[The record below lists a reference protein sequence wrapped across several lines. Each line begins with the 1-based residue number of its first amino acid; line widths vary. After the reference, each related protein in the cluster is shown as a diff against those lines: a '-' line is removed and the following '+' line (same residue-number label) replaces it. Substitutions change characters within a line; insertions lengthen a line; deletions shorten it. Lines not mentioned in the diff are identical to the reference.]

1 MASFFYIWAENKEKN
16 SMRKTFVILAAL
28 VVASV
33 VSACNGGDTIK
44 THGVDNET
52 IRTIM
57 QRKSV
62 RAFTDQAI
70 PAEYMETMLK
80 AAMAAP
86 TGSNIQ
92 PWHFVVL
99 TDKSK
104 YENVFENNFNM
115 RIFNSAAAVVV
126 FCADT
131 TVTRPPRDNPDGAPV
146 TRPNGTWRD
155 DMGACTENFLLAAES
170 LGLGAV
176 WTAAYPYSDRY
187 ASMKSE
193 LGLPDVV
200 LPYCAVAVGYPAN
213 DEQPKDKWK
222 PERIHYEQW

>member
-1 MASFFYIWAENKEKN
+1 MKQLLLTIATVLATLMISSCGNKE
-16 SMRKTFVILAAL
+16 
-28 VVASV
+28 VAKPT
-33 VSACNGGDTIK
+33 A
-44 THGVDNET
+44 GVDNET

-57 QRKSV
+57 SRKSV
-62 RAFTDQAI
+62 RSFTEQAI
-70 PAEYMETMLK
+70 PAEYLETLLK

-99 TDKSK
+99 TDKTQ
-104 YENVFENNFNM
+104 YEQVFENNFNL
-115 RIFNSAAAVVV
+115 RIFNTAAAVVV

-176 WTAAYPYSDRY
+176 WTAAYPYPDRY
-187 ASMKSE
+187 ASMKRE
-193 LGLPDVV
+193 LGMPDNV
-200 LPYCAVAVGYPAN
+200 LPYCAVAVGYPAG

-222 PERIHYEQW
+222 PDRIHFDRW

>member
-1 MASFFYIWAENKEKN
+1 MKRILLLSAAVLSAILVSSCGKKE
-16 SMRKTFVILAAL
+16 AA
-28 VVASV
+28 AP
-33 VSACNGGDTIK
+33 SA
-44 THGVDNET
+44 GVDNET

-57 QRKSV
+57 SRKSV
-62 RAFTDQAI
+62 RSFTDQPI
-70 PAEYMETMLK
+70 PTEYMETMLK

-99 TDKSK
+99 TDKSQ
-104 YENVFENNFNM
+104 YEKVFENNFNM

-131 TVTRPPRDNPDGAPV
+131 TVTRPPRNNPDGEPV
-146 TRPNGTWRD
+146 TRPSGTWRD
-155 DMGACTENFLLAAES
+155 DLGACTENFLLAAES

-176 WTAAYPYSDRY
+176 WTAGYPYSDRY
-187 ASMKSE
+187 ASMKRE
-193 LGLPDVV
+193 LGIPDPI
-200 LPYCAVAVGYPAN
+200 LPYCAVAVGYPAG

-222 PERIHYEQW
+222 PERIHYEKW

>member
-1 MASFFYIWAENKEKN
+1 MKRILLLSAAVLSALLVSSCGKKE
-16 SMRKTFVILAAL
+16 AA
-28 VVASV
+28 AP
-33 VSACNGGDTIK
+33 SA
-44 THGVDNET
+44 GVDNET

-57 QRKSV
+57 SRKSV
-62 RAFTDQAI
+62 RSFTDQPI
-70 PAEYMETMLK
+70 PAEYMETILK

-99 TDKSK
+99 TDKSQ
-104 YENVFENNFNM
+104 YEKVFENNFNM

-131 TVTRPPRDNPDGAPV
+131 TVTRPPRNNPDGEPV
-146 TRPNGTWRD
+146 TRPSGTWRD
-155 DMGACTENFLLAAES
+155 DLGACTENFLLAAES

-176 WTAAYPYSDRY
+176 WTAGYPYSDRY
-187 ASMKSE
+187 ASMKRE
-193 LGLPDVV
+193 LGIPDPI
-200 LPYCAVAVGYPAN
+200 LPYCAVAVGYPAG

-222 PERIHYEQW
+222 PERIHYEKW

>member
-1 MASFFYIWAENKEKN
+1 MKKNLLFY
-16 SMRKTFVILAAL
+16 LAVL
-28 VVASV
+28 TVWVMMPLSGCGKQV
-33 VSACNGGDTIK
+33 GGK
-44 THGVDNET
+44 PSGGGVDNET

-62 RAFTDQAI
+62 RAFTDEPI
-70 PAEYMETMLK
+70 PAAYMEAMLK

-104 YENVFENNFNM
+104 YEQVFENNFNM
-115 RIFNSAAAVVV
+115 RIFKSAAAVVV

-155 DMGACTENFLLAAES
+155 DLGACTENFLLAAES

-176 WTAAYPYSDRY
+176 WTAAYPYSERY
-187 ASMKSE
+187 ASMKRE
-193 LGLPDVV
+193 LGLPDPV
-200 LPYCAVAVGYPAN
+200 LPYCAVAVGWPAN

-222 PERIHYEQW
+222 PDRIHYGQW

>member
-1 MASFFYIWAENKEKN
+1 MKRILFFSAAL
-16 SMRKTFVILAAL
+16 LAAL
-28 VVASV
+28 L
-33 VSACNGGDTIK
+33 VSSCGKKECAQT
-44 THGVDNET
+44 TAGVDNET

-57 QRKSV
+57 SRKSV
-62 RAFTDQAI
+62 RSFTDQPI

-99 TDKSK
+99 ADKSQ
-104 YENVFENNFNM
+104 YEKVFENNFNM

-131 TVTRPPRDNPDGAPV
+131 TVTRVPRDNPDAAPV
-146 TRPNGTWRD
+146 TRPSGTWRD
-155 DMGACTENFLLAAES
+155 DLGACTENFLLAAES

-176 WTAAYPYSDRY
+176 WTAGYPYSERY
-187 ASMKSE
+187 ASMKRE
-193 LGLPDVV
+193 LGIPDPI
-200 LPYCAVAVGYPAN
+200 LPYCAVAVGYPAG

-222 PERIHYEQW
+222 PERIHYGRW

>member
-1 MASFFYIWAENKEKN
+1 MKKNLLFY
-16 SMRKTFVILAAL
+16 LAVL
-28 VVASV
+28 TVWVMMPLSG
-33 VSACNGGDTIK
+33 CGKQEGGK
-44 THGVDNET
+44 PSGGGVDNET

-62 RAFTDQAI
+62 RAFTDEPI
-70 PAEYMETMLK
+70 PAAYMEAMLK

-92 PWHFVVL
+92 PWYFVVL

-104 YENVFENNFNM
+104 YEHVFENNFNM

-155 DMGACTENFLLAAES
+155 DLGACTENFLLAAES

-176 WTAAYPYSDRY
+176 WTAAYPYSERY
-187 ASMKSE
+187 ASMKRE
-193 LGLPDVV
+193 LGLPDPV
-200 LPYCAVAVGYPAN
+200 LPFPRQ
-213 DEQPKDKWK
+213 QPVHRQFPPSDHSRNL
-222 PERIHYEQW
+222 P

>member
-1 MASFFYIWAENKEKN
+1 MKRILLLSAAVLSALLVSSCGKKE
-16 SMRKTFVILAAL
+16 AA
-28 VVASV
+28 AP
-33 VSACNGGDTIK
+33 SA
-44 THGVDNET
+44 GVDNET

-57 QRKSV
+57 SRKSV
-62 RAFTDQAI
+62 RSFTDQPI

-99 TDKSK
+99 TDKSQ
-104 YENVFENNFNM
+104 YEKVFENNFNM

-131 TVTRPPRDNPDGAPV
+131 TVTRPPRNNPDGEPV
-146 TRPNGTWRD
+146 TRPSGTWRD
-155 DMGACTENFLLAAES
+155 DLGACTENFLLAAES

-176 WTAAYPYSDRY
+176 WTAGYPYSDRY
-187 ASMKSE
+187 ASMKRE
-193 LGLPDVV
+193 LGIPDPI
-200 LPYCAVAVGYPAN
+200 LPYCAVAVGYPAG

-222 PERIHYEQW
+222 PERIHYEKW

>member
-1 MASFFYIWAENKEKN
+1 MKHLLLTIATVLATLIISSCGNKEI
-16 SMRKTFVILAAL
+16 TQP
-28 VVASV
+28 VA
-33 VSACNGGDTIK
+33 
-44 THGVDNET
+44 GVDNET

-57 QRKSV
+57 SRKSV
-62 RAFTDQAI
+62 RSFTEQAI
-70 PAEYMETMLK
+70 PVEMMETMLK

-86 TGSNIQ
+86 SGSNIQ

-99 TDKSK
+99 TDKSQ
-104 YENVFENNFNM
+104 YERVFENNFNLKT
-115 RIFNSAAAVVV
+115 FNSAAAVVV

-131 TVTRPPRDNPDGAPV
+131 TVTRPPRDNPDGEPV
-146 TRPNGTWRD
+146 TRPNRTWRD

-176 WTAAYPYSDRY
+176 WTASYPDPVRFLT
-187 ASMKSE
+187 MKRE
-193 LGLPDVV
+193 LGMPDNF
-200 LPYCAVAVGYPAN
+200 LPYCAVAVGYPAG

>member
-1 MASFFYIWAENKEKN
+1 MKKNLLFY
-16 SMRKTFVILAAL
+16 LAVL
-28 VVASV
+28 TVWVMMPLSG
-33 VSACNGGDTIK
+33 CGKQEGGK
-44 THGVDNET
+44 PSGGGVDNET

-62 RAFTDQAI
+62 RAFTDEPI
-70 PAEYMETMLK
+70 PAAYMEAMLK
-80 AAMAAP
+80 ASMAAP

-92 PWHFVVL
+92 PWYFVVL

-104 YENVFENNFNM
+104 YEHVFENNFNM

-155 DMGACTENFLLAAES
+155 DLGACTENFLLAAES

-176 WTAAYPYSDRY
+176 WTAAYPYSERY
-187 ASMKSE
+187 ASMKRE
-193 LGLPDVV
+193 LGLPDPV
-200 LPYCAVAVGYPAN
+200 LPYCAVAVGWPAN

-222 PERIHYEQW
+222 PDRIHYERW

>member
-1 MASFFYIWAENKEKN
+1 MKRIFLLSAAVLSALLVFSCGKKE
-16 SMRKTFVILAAL
+16 AA
-28 VVASV
+28 AP
-33 VSACNGGDTIK
+33 SA
-44 THGVDNET
+44 GVDNET

-57 QRKSV
+57 SRKSV
-62 RAFTDQAI
+62 RSFTDQPI

-99 TDKSK
+99 TDKSQ
-104 YENVFENNFNM
+104 YEKVFENNFNM

-131 TVTRPPRDNPDGAPV
+131 TVTRPPRNNPDGEPV
-146 TRPNGTWRD
+146 TRPSGTWRD
-155 DMGACTENFLLAAES
+155 DLGACTENFLLAAES

-176 WTAAYPYSDRY
+176 WTAGYPYSDRY
-187 ASMKSE
+187 ASMKRE
-193 LGLPDVV
+193 LGIPDPI
-200 LPYCAVAVGYPAN
+200 LPYCAVAVGYPAG

-222 PERIHYEQW
+222 PERIHYEKW

>member
-1 MASFFYIWAENKEKN
+1 MKRILLLSAAVLSALLVSSCGKKE
-16 SMRKTFVILAAL
+16 AA
-28 VVASV
+28 AP
-33 VSACNGGDTIK
+33 SA
-44 THGVDNET
+44 GVDNET

-57 QRKSV
+57 SRKSV
-62 RAFTDQAI
+62 RSFTDQPI

-99 TDKSK
+99 TDKSQ
-104 YENVFENNFNM
+104 YEKVFENNFNM

-131 TVTRPPRDNPDGAPV
+131 TVTRPPLNNPDGEPV
-146 TRPNGTWRD
+146 TRPSGTWRD
-155 DMGACTENFLLAAES
+155 DLGACTENFLLAAES

-176 WTAAYPYSDRY
+176 WTAGYPYSDRY
-187 ASMKSE
+187 ASMKRE
-193 LGLPDVV
+193 LGIPDPI
-200 LPYCAVAVGYPAN
+200 LPYCAVAVGYPAG

-222 PERIHYEQW
+222 PERIHYEKW

>member
-1 MASFFYIWAENKEKN
+1 MK
-16 SMRKTFVILAAL
+16 RILLISAAL
-28 VVASV
+28 LTAL
-33 VSACNGGDTIK
+33 TISSCKCEEK
-44 THGVDNET
+44 TEKTMGIDNET
-52 IRTIM
+52 IQTIM
-57 QRKSV
+57 SRKSV
-62 RAFTDQAI
+62 RSFTDQPI

-99 TDKSK
+99 TDKSQ
-104 YENVFENNFNM
+104 YEKVFENNFNM

-131 TVTRPPRDNPDGAPV
+131 TVTRPPRDNPNGTPV
-146 TRPNGTWRD
+146 TRPSGTWRD
-155 DMGACTENFLLAAES
+155 DLGACTENFLLAAES

-176 WTAAYPYSDRY
+176 WTAGYPYSERY
-187 ASMKSE
+187 ASMKRE
-193 LGLPDVV
+193 LNIPDPI
-200 LPYCAVAVGYPAN
+200 LPYCAVAVGYPAG

-222 PERIHYEQW
+222 PERIHYNNW

>member
-1 MASFFYIWAENKEKN
+1 MKRILLLSAAVLSALLVSSCGKKE
-16 SMRKTFVILAAL
+16 AA
-28 VVASV
+28 AP
-33 VSACNGGDTIK
+33 SA
-44 THGVDNET
+44 GVDNET

-57 QRKSV
+57 SRKSV
-62 RAFTDQAI
+62 RSFTDQPI

-99 TDKSK
+99 TDKSQ
-104 YENVFENNFNM
+104 YEKVFENNFNM

-131 TVTRPPRDNPDGAPV
+131 TVTRPPRNNPDGEPV
-146 TRPNGTWRD
+146 TRPSGTWRD
-155 DMGACTENFLLAAES
+155 DLGACTENFLLAAES

-176 WTAAYPYSDRY
+176 WTAGYPYSDRY
-187 ASMKSE
+187 ASMKRE
-193 LGLPDVV
+193 LGIPDPI
-200 LPYCAVAVGYPAN
+200 LPYCAVAVGYPAG

-222 PERIHYEQW
+222 PERIHYEKG

>member
-1 MASFFYIWAENKEKN
+1 MKRILLLSAAVLSALLVSSCGKKE
-16 SMRKTFVILAAL
+16 AA
-28 VVASV
+28 AP
-33 VSACNGGDTIK
+33 SA
-44 THGVDNET
+44 GVDNET

-57 QRKSV
+57 SRKSV
-62 RAFTDQAI
+62 RSFTDQPI

-99 TDKSK
+99 TDKSQ
-104 YENVFENNFNM
+104 YEKVFENNFNM

-131 TVTRPPRDNPDGAPV
+131 TVTRPPRNNPDGEPV
-146 TRPNGTWRD
+146 TRPSGTWRD
-155 DMGACTENFLLAAES
+155 DLGACTENFLLAAES

-176 WTAAYPYSDRY
+176 WTAGYPYSDRY
-187 ASMKSE
+187 ASVKRE
-193 LGLPDVV
+193 LGIPDPI
-200 LPYCAVAVGYPAN
+200 LPYCAVAVGYPAG

-222 PERIHYEQW
+222 PERIHYEKW

>member
-1 MASFFYIWAENKEKN
+1 MKKSLLL
-16 SMRKTFVILAAL
+16 SAAL
-28 VVASV
+28 LTALALS
-33 VSACNGGDTIK
+33 SCGSGEK
-44 THGVDNET
+44 TAPSTGVDNET

-57 QRKSV
+57 NRKSV

-70 PAEYMETMLK
+70 PAEYMEAMLK

-99 TDKSK
+99 TDKTQ
-104 YENVFENNFNM
+104 YEKVFENNFNM

-126 FCADT
+126 FCGDT

-146 TRPNGTWRD
+146 TRPSGTWRD
-155 DMGACTENFLLAAES
+155 DLGACTENFLLAAES

-176 WTAAYPYSDRY
+176 WTAAYPYSERY
-187 ASMKSE
+187 ASMKRE
-193 LGLPDVV
+193 LGMPDNI

-222 PERIHYEQW
+222 PERIHFDKW

>member
-1 MASFFYIWAENKEKN
+1 MKRILLLSAAVLSALLVFSCGKKE
-16 SMRKTFVILAAL
+16 AA
-28 VVASV
+28 AP
-33 VSACNGGDTIK
+33 SA
-44 THGVDNET
+44 GVDNET

-57 QRKSV
+57 SRKSV
-62 RAFTDQAI
+62 RSFTDQPI

-99 TDKSK
+99 TDKSQ
-104 YENVFENNFNM
+104 YEKVFENNFNM

-131 TVTRPPRDNPDGAPV
+131 TVTRPPRNNPDGEPV
-146 TRPNGTWRD
+146 TRPSGTWRD
-155 DMGACTENFLLAAES
+155 DLGACTENFLLAAES

-176 WTAAYPYSDRY
+176 WTAGYPYSDRY
-187 ASMKSE
+187 ASMKRE
-193 LGLPDVV
+193 LGIPDPI
-200 LPYCAVAVGYPAN
+200 LPYCAVAVGYPAG

-222 PERIHYEQW
+222 PERIHYEKW

>member
-1 MASFFYIWAENKEKN
+1 MKKFYLLGAVIVTALMLSSCGSKE
-16 SMRKTFVILAAL
+16 AA
-28 VVASV
+28 VE
-33 VSACNGGDTIK
+33 DR
-44 THGVDNET
+44 GVDNAT

-57 QRKSV
+57 NRKSV

-70 PAEYMETMLK
+70 PAEYMEAMLK

-86 TGSNIQ
+86 SGMNVQ
-92 PWHFVVL
+92 PWSFVVL
-99 TDKSK
+99 TDKSQ
-104 YENVFENNFNM
+104 YERIFENNFNM

-131 TVTRPPRDNPDGAPV
+131 TVSRVPRDNPDAAPV
-146 TRPNGTWRD
+146 VMPNRIWRD

-176 WTAAYPYSDRY
+176 WTACYPYDDRY
-187 ASMKSE
+187 TSVKRE
-193 LGLPDVV
+193 LGLPASVM
-200 LPYCAVAVGYPAN
+200 PYCVVAVGYPAG

-222 PERIHYEQW
+222 PERIHYDRW

>member
-1 MASFFYIWAENKEKN
+1 MKRILLLSAAVLSALLVSSCGKKE
-16 SMRKTFVILAAL
+16 AA
-28 VVASV
+28 AP
-33 VSACNGGDTIK
+33 SA
-44 THGVDNET
+44 GVDNET

-57 QRKSV
+57 SRKSV
-62 RAFTDQAI
+62 RSFTDHPI

-99 TDKSK
+99 TDKSQ
-104 YENVFENNFNM
+104 YEKVFENNFNM

-131 TVTRPPRDNPDGAPV
+131 TVTRPPRNNPDGEPV
-146 TRPNGTWRD
+146 TRPSGTWRD
-155 DMGACTENFLLAAES
+155 DLGACTENFLLAAES

-176 WTAAYPYSDRY
+176 WTAGYPYSDRY
-187 ASMKSE
+187 ASMKRE
-193 LGLPDVV
+193 LGIPDPI
-200 LPYCAVAVGYPAN
+200 LPYCAVAVGYPAG

-222 PERIHYEQW
+222 PERIHYEKW